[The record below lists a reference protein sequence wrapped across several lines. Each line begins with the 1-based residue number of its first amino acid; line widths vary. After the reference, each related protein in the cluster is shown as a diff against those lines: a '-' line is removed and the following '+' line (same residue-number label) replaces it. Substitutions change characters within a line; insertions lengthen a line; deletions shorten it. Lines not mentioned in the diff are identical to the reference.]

1 MSGTVRGEIWLLGG
15 SVCTGIALMMMY
27 DGLRIFRWLVRHGSF
42 WTGMEDAAYWLF
54 ASFAT
59 FRLLFGQNDGVLR
72 GYAVAGVLGG
82 MVFYDRTGSRLLFA
96 VLKKC
101 SGWIKINIKLLHKM
115 KWKVS
120 EMRMR
125 RQMSEGRPGGNVRKK
140 KKDNLNNRM
149 ALVGVTMVV
158 LSLAV
163 AVHIKGID
171 LKEKDR
177 SYSIREENLEAQV
190 AKEEERA
197 KQLEEYRVY
206 VQTKQYIEKVAKEK
220 LGLVNRNEI
229 LLKPSN
235 PN

>member
-1 MSGTVRGEIWLLGG
+1 
-15 SVCTGIALMMMY
+15 
-27 DGLRIFRWLVRHGSF
+27 
-42 WTGMEDAAYWLF
+42 
-54 ASFAT
+54 
-59 FRLLFGQNDGVLR
+59 
-72 GYAVAGVLGG
+72 
-82 MVFYDRTGSRLLFA
+82 
-96 VLKKC
+96 
-101 SGWIKINIKLLHKM
+101 
-115 KWKVS
+115 
-120 EMRMR
+120 MRMR

-163 AVHIKGID
+163 AVHIKGI
-171 LKEKDR
+171 EKDR

>member
-1 MSGTVRGEIWLLGG
+1 
-15 SVCTGIALMMMY
+15 
-27 DGLRIFRWLVRHGSF
+27 
-42 WTGMEDAAYWLF
+42 
-54 ASFAT
+54 
-59 FRLLFGQNDGVLR
+59 
-72 GYAVAGVLGG
+72 
-82 MVFYDRTGSRLLFA
+82 
-96 VLKKC
+96 
-101 SGWIKINIKLLHKM
+101 
-115 KWKVS
+115 
-120 EMRMR
+120 MRMR

-220 LGLVNRNEI
+220 LGLVNCNEI

>member
-1 MSGTVRGEIWLLGG
+1 
-15 SVCTGIALMMMY
+15 
-27 DGLRIFRWLVRHGSF
+27 
-42 WTGMEDAAYWLF
+42 
-54 ASFAT
+54 
-59 FRLLFGQNDGVLR
+59 
-72 GYAVAGVLGG
+72 
-82 MVFYDRTGSRLLFA
+82 
-96 VLKKC
+96 
-101 SGWIKINIKLLHKM
+101 
-115 KWKVS
+115 
-120 EMRMR
+120 MRMR

-197 KQLEEYRVY
+197 QAVESELDLQHIIECLEYGTRGSSVH
-206 VQTKQYIEKVAKEK
+206 
-220 LGLVNRNEI
+220 R
-229 LLKPSN
+229 
-235 PN
+235 

>member
-1 MSGTVRGEIWLLGG
+1 
-15 SVCTGIALMMMY
+15 
-27 DGLRIFRWLVRHGSF
+27 
-42 WTGMEDAAYWLF
+42 
-54 ASFAT
+54 
-59 FRLLFGQNDGVLR
+59 
-72 GYAVAGVLGG
+72 
-82 MVFYDRTGSRLLFA
+82 
-96 VLKKC
+96 
-101 SGWIKINIKLLHKM
+101 
-115 KWKVS
+115 
-120 EMRMR
+120 MR

-220 LGLVNRNEI
+220 LFEEALKLEPANMRNSM
-229 LLKPSN
+229 LFSN
-235 PN
+235 LGTVQHRLGKTWNASWKKSTCLPMRPPRKQWKD

>member
-1 MSGTVRGEIWLLGG
+1 
-15 SVCTGIALMMMY
+15 
-27 DGLRIFRWLVRHGSF
+27 
-42 WTGMEDAAYWLF
+42 
-54 ASFAT
+54 
-59 FRLLFGQNDGVLR
+59 
-72 GYAVAGVLGG
+72 
-82 MVFYDRTGSRLLFA
+82 
-96 VLKKC
+96 
-101 SGWIKINIKLLHKM
+101 
-115 KWKVS
+115 
-120 EMRMR
+120 MRMR

-177 SYSIREENLEAQV
+177 SYSNLEAQV